1 MNSTP
6 FQAFLELVK
15 IDQEIEGFNKAVAK
29 ITDETATARMQENR
43 YQAEFALAEQAVRD
57 AQKEVDGK
65 ELDMRTLDAREKE
78 KKHRL
83 ENVSGHKEYQSL
95 KSELDAIVKQ
105 QQELEAVLLEVW
117 HTLES
122 KKKDYEA

>member
-57 AQKEVDGK
+57 AQKEVDAK
-65 ELDMRTLDAREKE
+65 ELDMRTLDAQEKE

-83 ENVSGHKEYQSL
+83 ENVTGHKEYQSV
-95 KSELDAIVKQ
+95 KAEIESVAQKQ
-105 QQELEAVLLEVW
+105 QALEATLLHVW
-117 HTLES
+117 HSLET
-122 KKKDYEA
+122 K